1 MRPHHQQ
8 NMACVLV
15 RQDSISGNRE
25 SVQLHWRQVMS
36 HESAILTHLKS
47 GRPITALDALRMYG
61 CMRLAARVYD
71 LRDSGHDVIARTR
84 HLKNGKKVAEY
95 VLINQRKK

>member
-1 MRPHHQQ
+1 
-8 NMACVLV
+8 
-15 RQDSISGNRE
+15 
-25 SVQLHWRQVMS
+25 MS

-47 GRPITALDALRMYG
+47 GRPITALDALRLYG

-71 LRDSGHDVIARTR
+71 LRDRGHDVVARTR

-95 VLINQRKK
+95 VLIKPRAKK

>member
-1 MRPHHQQ
+1 MRSYHQQ

-15 RQDSISGNRE
+15 RQDSIRGNRE
-25 SVQLHWRQVMS
+25 GMQLYRRQVMS
-36 HESAILTHLKS
+36 HCNAILSHLKS